1 MKVFYNKTHDIVE
14 ESYDVEFDETNG
26 SYDEQENLN
35 DVRIDGLRN
44 AMKNISIGD
53 VRSREK
59 DEDEGG
65 PYISIRVNP
74 SISNSNNQA

>member
-1 MKVFYNKTHDIVE
+1 M
-14 ESYDVEFDETNG
+14 EFDETNG

-53 VRSREK
+53 VRPRER
-59 DEDEGG
+59 DEDEDS
-65 PYISIRVNP
+65 PSISIRVNP
-74 SISNSNNQA
+74 STSNSNNQAQPIV